1 MANIKFSAFNTETN
15 SANVDFL
22 VGYQGTTMKKIA
34 PSNLSAYPFLIDSQ
48 SLYSGFVPSGLT
60 AGVQG
65 NTFLGINAG
74 SGGSNMTNCTFIGNY
89 AGTGSTICTENTFVG
104 KNAGYFNSNKNFNT
118 YIGFDAGYL
127 RGNRNVAVGHSA
139 FQSFTATVDDSVA
152 IGYEAGSAVTNAEYN
167 DCESIKKG

>member
-34 PSNLSAYPFLIDSQ
+34 PSNLGGSYPFLIDSQ

-60 AGVQG
+60 SGVQG

-74 SGGSNMTNCTFIGNY
+74 SGGSNMTNCTYIGNY

-104 KNAGYFNSNKNFNT
+104 KNAGYFNANKNFNT
-118 YIGFDAGYL
+118 YIGFL
-127 RGNRNVAVGHSA
+127 RNNPV
-139 FQSFTATVDDSVA
+139 
-152 IGYEAGSAVTNAEYN
+152 
-167 DCESIKKG
+167 